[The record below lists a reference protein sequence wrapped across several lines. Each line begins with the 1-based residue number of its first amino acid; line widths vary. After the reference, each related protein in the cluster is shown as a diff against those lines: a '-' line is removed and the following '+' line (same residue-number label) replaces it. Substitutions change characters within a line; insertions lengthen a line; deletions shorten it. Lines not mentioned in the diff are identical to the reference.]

1 MRSRALLALTTTAL
15 ALTAVAVPAA
25 HANDGPA
32 AVPAPGEPQLTDV
45 SANGGQELVVGLT
58 RKTFDVTLTA
68 TDDSGIAYGQG
79 AALWFDA
86 GSLYRLLMPYG
97 VRPVCT
103 EVNAT
108 TSTCVTRNIAD
119 PNHPDDRRDLTNELA
134 GRWDV
139 YAAAQGRDG
148 GVTENPQAATVTF
161 KREAKLSVD
170 ASPEPAGPGE
180 VLTVT
185 GSLTRA
191 DWDANKFRGFASSA
205 VNLEYRKKG
214 TDVWTTVKTVQADAQ
229 GKLTTTVSASEDG
242 YYRYVYGGS
251 RTTGA
256 VISPAD
262 FVDVT

>member
-1 MRSRALLALTTTAL
+1 MRSRALLALTTATL

-25 HANDGPA
+25 HAHDGPA
-32 AVPAPGEPQLTDV
+32 AVPAPGEPQITDV

-58 RKTFDVTLTA
+58 RKNFDVTFTA

-79 AALWFDA
+79 FAWWADA
-86 GSLYRLLMPYG
+86 GSLYRMLVPYG
-97 VRPVCT
+97 VQPICT
-103 EVNAT
+103 DVNAT
-108 TSTCVTRNIAD
+108 TAACATRNIAD

-139 YAAAQGRDG
+139 YAVAQARDG
-148 GVTENPQAATVTF
+148 GGAQNPQATTVTF

-170 ASPEPAGPGE
+170 ASPEPAGPGD

-214 TDVWTTVKTVQADAQ
+214 TDTWTTVKTVQADAQ
-229 GKLTTTVSASEDG
+229 GKLKTSVNASEDG
-242 YYRYVYGGS
+242 YYRYVYAGS

-256 VISPAD
+256 VTSAAD
-262 FVDVT
+262 FVDVI